1 MAKKSDDFEKA
12 LSGKRIPIL
21 TLDNNWHR
29 LFTQTEP
36 TPRIKEL
43 EEELNELL
51 KTQGKFN
58 TEQKNLKTLK
68 KKLMD
73 EIVETMEEIGDGK
86 PSKKSEKKMEDNK
99 RLIEECNQKIDD
111 NNDTLLDLP
120 KKINDLN
127 YQLMLE
133 TMRICYEQIQENN
146 SDISSIGKWIDEI
159 RIELKKKVALKQ
171 HKMIK
176 NQNFYAYMHNIFG
189 ADVIDIFDMK
199 YHVEPIKKPQTTD
212 EKTTA
217 DQKFGAPDPKSEQ
230 KG

>member
-58 TEQKNLKTLK
+58 TEQKDLKALK

-86 PSKKSEKKMEDNK
+86 PSKKSEKKMEDNNVA
-99 RLIEECNQKIDD
+99 IEDIKSLEDLHKLPFLSKEDLRESICQCLKHTIESQDIPVTYLSLSLCRKICRIIVR
-111 NNDTLLDLP
+111 NYTVHIP
-120 KKINDLN
+120 LN
-127 YQLMLE
+127 
-133 TMRICYEQIQENN
+133 
-146 SDISSIGKWIDEI
+146 IS
-159 RIELKKKVALKQ
+159 
-171 HKMIK
+171 
-176 NQNFYAYMHNIFG
+176 NI
-189 ADVIDIFDMK
+189 
-199 YHVEPIKKPQTTD
+199 
-212 EKTTA
+212 
-217 DQKFGAPDPKSEQ
+217 S
-230 KG
+230 